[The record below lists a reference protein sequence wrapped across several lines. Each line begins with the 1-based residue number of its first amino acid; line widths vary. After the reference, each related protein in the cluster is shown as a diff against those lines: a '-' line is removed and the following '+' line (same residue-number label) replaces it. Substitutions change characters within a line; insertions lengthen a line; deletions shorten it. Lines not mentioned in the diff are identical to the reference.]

1 MKNLLALMIVGIFIV
16 SMVGVVSATTAPIT
30 TIVAGTIFNED
41 YTETMEEANVTVS
54 CVHNN
59 VTSVGTTE
67 SNSEGVYGVE
77 FIVAECGEGDIV
89 TVFAE
94 SQDGTLS
101 GTETGIV
108 QEFGLTVNLA
118 IINVTIPE
126 FGLLIG
132 AFTLVAGA
140 GIFFLVRR
148 K

>member
-1 MKNLLALMIVGIFIV
+1 MFLGLLIISSLIL
-16 SMVGVVSATTAPIT
+16 VSAK

-41 YTETMEEANVTVS
+41 YTETMEEANVIVS
-54 CVHNN
+54 CVHDN
-59 VTSVGTTE
+59 VTSVETTL
-67 SNSEGVYGVE
+67 SALDGVYGVE
-77 FIVAECGEGDIV
+77 FYVAECDDGDTVSVYAEKGEM
-89 TVFAE
+89 
-94 SQDGTLS
+94 S

-108 QEFGLTVNLA
+108 HDFDLTVNLA

>member
-1 MKNLLALMIVGIFIV
+1 MFLGLLIISSLIL
-16 SMVGVVSATTAPIT
+16 VSAK

-54 CVHNN
+54 CVHDN
-59 VTSVGTTE
+59 VTSVETTL
-67 SNSEGVYGVE
+67 SALDGVYGVE
-77 FIVAECGEGDIV
+77 FYVAECGEGD
-89 TVFAE
+89 TVSVYAE
-94 SQDGTLS
+94 KGEMS

-108 QEFGLTVNLA
+108 HDFDLTVNLA